1 MKLPKKSKLFKNIV
15 RNKDNRGSIKSIVDY
30 KISNVSIITSNSN
43 SIRSNHYHIKDFHF
57 MYVLEGKIDYFFK
70 GIHDD
75 NDNMYYLEVNIGDTI
90 FTPKMEIHCTFFPI
104 KTKLIVSS
112 YYPRDQKTYEE
123 DTVRVN
129 FIDKTNISCYL
140 KKYGK

>member
-1 MKLPKKSKLFKNIV
+1 MKLPKKSKLFKNVV
-15 RNKDNRGSIKSIVDY
+15 RSKDDRGSIKSIVDY

-70 GIHDD
+70 GIDDD
-75 NDNMYYLEVNIGDTI
+75 NENMSYLEVNIGDTI

-129 FIDKTNISCYL
+129 FIDETNISGYL